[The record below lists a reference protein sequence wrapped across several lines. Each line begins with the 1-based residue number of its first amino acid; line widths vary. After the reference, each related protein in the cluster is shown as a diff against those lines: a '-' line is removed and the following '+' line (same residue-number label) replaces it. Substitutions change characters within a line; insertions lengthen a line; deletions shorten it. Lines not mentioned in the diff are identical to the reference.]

1 MPWHVMTMKDVISCD
16 KPRLDANNRLTGDFR
31 IGQPTWSNVQG
42 PPIEY
47 IDWKEITRGSETSQ
61 YPQEKKTIVISR
73 VAASEK
79 EKA

>member
-1 MPWHVMTMKDVISCD
+1 MQTI
-16 KPRLDANNRLTGDFR
+16 LTGDFR
-31 IGQPTWSNVQG
+31 MGQPVWSNVQI

-47 IDWKEITRGSETSQ
+47 IDWKGITRGSETSQ